1 MSFDTNS
8 DGIADNRPI
17 LRILGEDSMM
27 MVADCNANY
36 IDDGATCDDMTDGN
50 ISQSVEVSGDVVK
63 SVDGAE
69 ISDANEMASK
79 IKSAPLGSKIKF
91 SIQRGNQDMLVET
104 EILFK

>member
-1 MSFDTNS
+1 MINGSIAS
-8 DGIADNRPI
+8 MAGI
-17 LRILGEDSMM
+17 
-27 MVADCNANY
+27 
-36 IDDGATCDDMTDGN
+36 
-50 ISQSVEVSGDVVK
+50 VSGDVVK

-79 IKSAPLGSKIKF
+79 IKSAQLGSKIKF